1 MQNIRTTYVEWKR
14 YVSVNIAIK
23 PIRVMTFVA
32 GEKGRVKIMIDVD
45 KRKKEIAAILDKIE
59 LDIKTLQNNILKL
72 RADMVDVD
80 ENTDFEKF
88 DDEHDIERDL
98 KYIRLC

>member
-1 MQNIRTTYVEWKR
+1 
-14 YVSVNIAIK
+14 
-23 PIRVMTFVA
+23 MTFVA
-32 GEKGRVKIMIDVD
+32 GEKGRTKIMIDVE
-45 KRKKEIAAILDKIE
+45 KRKTEIAAILDKIE

-80 ENTDFEKF
+80 ENTDFKKF
-88 DDEHDIERDL
+88 DEEHDVERDL